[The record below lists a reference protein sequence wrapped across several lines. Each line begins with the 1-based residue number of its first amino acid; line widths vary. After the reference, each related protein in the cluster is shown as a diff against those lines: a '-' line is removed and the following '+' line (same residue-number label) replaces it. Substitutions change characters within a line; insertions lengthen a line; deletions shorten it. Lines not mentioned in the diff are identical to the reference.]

1 LVVVDGFGQRAKAP
15 SPPAEVDDE
24 DVDEDDAEVASMVGS
39 ERLALALFDVCVLTL
54 ALKPLCH

>member
-15 SPPAEVDDE
+15 SPPDDE

-39 ERLALALFDVCVLTL
+39 ERLALALFDFCVLTL